1 MTSSTVQHPK
11 TPTTAGSNPLHEVAM
26 ATRLWSCGQ
35 NSVLLFDSL
44 TESVGV
50 ERQTLE
56 LQEVSDGGRKNLDL
70 VPRQIHRPQ
79 VTGESLQLLWKLK
92 HTREEISD

>member
-1 MTSSTVQHPK
+1 MLNDAWTSCDADEETNCVLSST
-11 TPTTAGSNPLHEVAM
+11 
-26 ATRLWSCGQ
+26 CGQ
-35 NSVLLFDSL
+35 SL

-56 LQEVSDGGRKNLDL
+56 LQEVPDGSRKNFDL
-70 VPRQIHRPQ
+70 IPRQIHGPQ

-92 HTREEISD
+92 QHEHQEMSATEQKRLKAVRDV